1 MRKRTGFFAAL
12 LMVAAGSVQAHTVV
26 YTTTL
31 SGPAEAPPNA
41 SPGIGTGTVTFD
53 FDLVT
58 MRVQAN
64 FSGLTGNV
72 SAAHIH
78 GATATPFTGTAGV
91 MTPLPSFPGFPSG
104 VTSGSYDQ
112 TFDMTLASSYNP
124 SFVTANGGTVSGAL
138 NAITAALDNG
148 KAYLNIHTSAFSG
161 GEIRGFF
168 VVPEPSS
175 ALLATCGLAL
185 ISRRRRA

>member
-72 SAAHIH
+72 TLAHIH
-78 GATATPFTGTAGV
+78 GATLMPFAGTAGV
-91 MTPLPSFPGFPSG
+91 MTPTPSFPGFPAG

-112 TFDMTLASSYNP
+112 TFDMTAASSYNGA
-124 SFVTANGGTVSGAL
+124 FITANGGTVSGAL
-138 NAITAALDNG
+138 NAFTAALDDG
-148 KAYLNIHTSAFSG
+148 KAYLNIHTSTFGG